1 MRLLSDRSTSLEQLR
16 PDDGVPGSP
25 SPADNTL
32 SPDSGEQ
39 PFFRLDLMR
48 SLQLHRGLALGI
60 ALVGLALAAVNVAMK
75 WPVYTAQSQ
84 VYIQPAPP
92 KAIEQSF
99 QQRWPYDTNTYESFI
114 QQQVQSASHPEV
126 LLGALHKMAPGSW
139 QRKGESEQSAADRL
153 GRSVEVGRLGSSYQ
167 ITITARASDAGL
179 SAQIANAIAASIVES
194 ASREERAGDSQR
206 MAMLQDEQER
216 VQKELAADRVEQE
229 TLNSQLGMA
238 AIGIAAPNHY
248 DDDIGKIHEELVKAR
263 TAHDEAAARL
273 ISIDASHGP
282 SLAALNAEADEL
294 VVTDP
299 GLVSMKTSLNQQR
312 ALLITQMANLTPNHP
327 QYKQDAEELAQ
338 INGSLESMTKDL
350 HAKASARIQQRLRTD
365 LDRTANVESRLNE
378 QLRQMAGAAANATP
392 KLQRANDLATDIVRL
407 QTRNSS
413 VDEQLHNLMI
423 EDSAPGAAHLSA
435 AAVPPL
441 YPTVTGLL
449 RQTLILLIAGVVFGL
464 VAAVAVHKMDP
475 RVYIAEDVDRIL
487 GFAPMAVLPDFAQ
500 VSDGV
505 VDEHMLRL
513 AAGIEYARQQGNLK
527 SCIFTGTGPGTGV
540 TTVATRVREMLEAMG
555 RETVLVDA
563 SGTSPSLPHA
573 GADVLGLPDSISK
586 FATQHGSS
594 STALL
599 QQLAEEEET
608 GEGNLVITD
617 TAPLAVSAETEYLAR
632 LVDCAII
639 VVESGVS
646 TRSQLR
652 EVANSL
658 QRLDVAAVGFVL
670 NRVKLQKADP
680 AFRRSVRDVE
690 QHLRTQGRSFKKEL
704 EKMQKQKKLQSPDI
718 FVFYVSEWKAA
729 NPEGDVDAAKAE
741 AKRQGYEVVE

>member
-1 MRLLSDRSTSLEQLR
+1 
-16 PDDGVPGSP
+16 
-25 SPADNTL
+25 
-32 SPDSGEQ
+32 
-39 PFFRLDLMR
+39 
-48 SLQLHRGLALGI
+48 
-60 ALVGLALAAVNVAMK
+60 
-75 WPVYTAQSQ
+75 
-84 VYIQPAPP
+84 
-92 KAIEQSF
+92 
-99 QQRWPYDTNTYESFI
+99 
-114 QQQVQSASHPEV
+114 
-126 LLGALHKMAPGSW
+126 
-139 QRKGESEQSAADRL
+139 
-153 GRSVEVGRLGSSYQ
+153 
-167 ITITARASDAGL
+167 
-179 SAQIANAIAASIVES
+179 
-194 ASREERAGDSQR
+194 
-206 MAMLQDEQER
+206 
-216 VQKELAADRVEQE
+216 
-229 TLNSQLGMA
+229 
-238 AIGIAAPNHY
+238 
-248 DDDIGKIHEELVKAR
+248 
-263 TAHDEAAARL
+263 
-273 ISIDASHGP
+273 
-282 SLAALNAEADEL
+282 
-294 VVTDP
+294 
-299 GLVSMKTSLNQQR
+299 
-312 ALLITQMANLTPNHP
+312 MANLTPNHP

-573 GADVLGLPDSISK
+573 GADGLGLPDSISK